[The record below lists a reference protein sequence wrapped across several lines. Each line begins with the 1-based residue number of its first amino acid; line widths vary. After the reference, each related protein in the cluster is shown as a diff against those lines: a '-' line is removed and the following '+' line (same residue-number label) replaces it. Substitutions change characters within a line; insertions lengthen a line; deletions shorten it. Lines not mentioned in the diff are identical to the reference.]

1 MKTMIPLLLSILGAC
16 SAAALAVQDTKLA
29 GHWEGALVI
38 TAAEQEVDVQVD
50 FSGLGSQTKGQLWFP
65 ITADGAHE
73 LESFDVQGSHVSFSV
88 RDKDGV
94 VSAFDG
100 TLSPDGTG
108 LQGSMRESGKLT
120 PFVLHR
126 AQAAKP
132 LPEIPTYKLASDGSQ
147 LKTAFNNDI
156 GKTRMLLLLNLG
168 SFSSRM
174 ALRIVERFVME
185 QINDPNLRVYVVWMA
200 PDLPEVAK
208 VLQQESALAADPRIT
223 RFWSTD
229 RSLGHIFEPML
240 APYKP
245 VANPCLLF
253 GPEKSWTTA
262 APAPD
267 RVRMSAR
274 SGAKRPVTPDQKLNG
289 IDLAM
294 DVQFLLPAKNAR

>member
-1 MKTMIPLLLSILGAC
+1 MRTTIPLLLSILGAC
-16 SAAALAVQDTKLA
+16 STAALASQDTKLA

-38 TAAEQEVDVQVD
+38 TAAELEVDVQVD
-50 FSGLGSQTKGQLWFP
+50 FSGPGRQSKGQLWFP

-100 TLSPDGTG
+100 SLTPDGAS
-108 LQGSMRESGKLT
+108 LQGSMRENGKLT
-120 PFVLHR
+120 PFALHR
-126 AQAAKP
+126 VEAAKP
-132 LPEIPTYKLASDGSQ
+132 LPEAPIYKLAGDGIQ

-168 SFSSRM
+168 SFSSRV
-174 ALRIVERFVME
+174 ALRIIERFVME
-185 QINDPNLRVYVVWMA
+185 QVNDPDLRVYVVWTA
-200 PDLPEVAK
+200 PDLPEVSKA
-208 VLQQESALAADPRIT
+208 LQQEAALAPDPRIT
-223 RFWSTD
+223 RFWSTN
-229 RSLGHIFEPML
+229 RSLGNLFESML

-253 GPEKSWTTA
+253 GPEKSWGSS
-262 APAPD
+262 APIPD
-267 RVRMSAR
+267 RVRMSGR
-274 SGAKRPVTPDQKLNG
+274 GGAKRPVIPDQKLNG

>member
-1 MKTMIPLLLSILGAC
+1 MRTTIPLLLSILGAC
-16 SAAALAVQDTKLA
+16 SASILVAQDTKLA

-38 TAAEQEVDVQVD
+38 KAAEQEVDVQVD
-50 FSGLGSQTKGQLWFP
+50 FSGSGSQAKGQLWFP

-73 LESFDVQGSHVSFSV
+73 LENFDVQGSHVSFSV
-88 RDKDGV
+88 RDSGGV
-94 VSAFDG
+94 VSAFEG
-100 TLSPDGTG
+100 ALSPDGAS

-126 AQAAKP
+126 VQAAKP
-132 LPEIPTYKLASDGSQ
+132 IPEVPTYKLAGDGTQ

-156 GKTRMLLLLNLG
+156 GKTRLLLLLNLG
-168 SFSSRM
+168 SFSSRV

-185 QINDPNLRVYVVWMA
+185 QINDPDLRVYIVWMA
-200 PDLPEVAK
+200 PDVPEVANA
-208 VLQQESALAADPRIT
+208 LQQEAALAPDPRIT
-223 RFWSTD
+223 RFWSTN
-229 RSLGHIFEPML
+229 RSLSQIFDPML

-253 GPEKSWTTA
+253 GPEKSWMSS
-262 APAPD
+262 APIPD

-274 SGAKRPVTPDQKLNG
+274 GGAKSPVTPDQKLNG

-294 DVQFLLPAKNAR
+294 DVQFLLPAKKAG